1 MIDKNLE
8 RVLIVALIVG
18 FLGWFL
24 EVTSVYIVSMII
36 AVIIGTYLF
45 FKKISFRKLL
55 REIKEEGD
63 KNDKFE

>member
-8 RVLIVALIVG
+8 RVLIVVLIVG

-24 EVTSVYIVSMII
+24 ELTSVYIVMMII

-45 FKKISFRKLL
+45 FKKISLKKLIK
-55 REIKEEGD
+55 EIKEED
-63 KNDKFE
+63 KSDKFE

>member
-8 RVLIVALIVG
+8 RVLIVVLIVG

-24 EVTSVYIVSMII
+24 ELTSVYIVMMII

-45 FKKISFRKLL
+45 FKKISLKKLIK
-55 REIKEEGD
+55 EIKEED
-63 KNDKFE
+63 KSES

>member
-8 RVLIVALIVG
+8 RVLIIALIVG

-24 EVTSVYIVSMII
+24 EVTSVYVVSMII

-45 FKKISFRKLL
+45 FKKISLKKLIK
-55 REIKEEGD
+55 EIKEED
-63 KNDKFE
+63 KSDKFE